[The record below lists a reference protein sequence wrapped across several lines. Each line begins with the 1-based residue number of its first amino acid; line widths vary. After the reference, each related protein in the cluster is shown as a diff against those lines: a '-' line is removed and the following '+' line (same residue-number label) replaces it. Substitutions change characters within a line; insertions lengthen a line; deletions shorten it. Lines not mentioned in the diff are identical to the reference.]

1 MVTGEVQFWESKN
14 AGKGKVVCAYSSDVF
29 FFLIFVYGILAVWA
43 RLKVEGIAQYSLSPG
58 KAPAI
63 AVFVPEKK
71 VN

>member
-14 AGKGKVVCAYSSDVF
+14 VGKGKVVCACSGDV
-29 FFLIFVYGILAVWA
+29 FFLIFICGISAVWA